1 MSTAALLSYPD
12 FYDAAASSAGNH
24 DNNIY
29 NKWWSETHNG
39 VTRKDKTKKDD
50 DGNETTTTKWN
61 AKIKTNPSLANNLKG
76 HILITHGSID
86 NNVHP
91 GNSMRLVNELM
102 KAGKRF
108 DYVPIPGS
116 RHGYRGSQRA
126 YYEKLMWYFFAEHLM
141 GDYRNNVNI
150 SLPDEK

>member
-39 VTRKDKTKKDD
+39 VKRKDKTKKDD
-50 DGNETTTTKWN
+50 DGNEYTETKWD
-61 AKIKTNPSLANNLKG
+61 AKIKTNPSLAKNLKG
-76 HILITHGSID
+76 HILITHGTID

-91 GNSMRLVNELM
+91 GNSMRLVSELM

-108 DYVPIPGS
+108 EYVPIPGS
-116 RHGYRGSQRA
+116 RHGYRGKQRE
-126 YYEKLMWYFFAEHLM
+126 YYERLMWYFFAEHLM
-141 GDYRNNVNI
+141 GDYRNNVDMH
-150 SLPDEK
+150 LPDEK